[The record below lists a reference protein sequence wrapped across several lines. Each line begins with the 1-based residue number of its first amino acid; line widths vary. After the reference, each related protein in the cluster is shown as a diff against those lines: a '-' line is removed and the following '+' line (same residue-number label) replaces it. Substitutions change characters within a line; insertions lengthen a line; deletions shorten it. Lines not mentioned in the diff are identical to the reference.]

1 MAKKVL
7 VSYLERKQ
15 VFEIPS
21 SVEDDISYLTSEVL
35 KGFTFDMNVNLEVT
49 FQKYDE
55 DWEEYL
61 DVSKDY
67 KVEEKDRLKAVVMP
81 SLTDTTVGGQ
91 SSSSQASITEVHL
104 SLSFSLS
111 FPPLFLSPTLILSL
125 SLISSFRLLLM

>member
-21 SVEDDISYLTSEVL
+21 TIEDDIAYLTSEVL
-35 KGFTFDMNVNLEVT
+35 KGFTFDTNVNLKVT

-55 DWEEYL
+55 DWDEYL

-67 KVEEKDRLKAVVMP
+67 KVKEKDRLKAVVTP
-81 SLTDTTVGGQ
+81 SLTDTTLGGQ
-91 SSSSQASITEVHL
+91 S
-104 SLSFSLS
+104 FSPAGSTTKVQLHK
-111 FPPLFLSPTLILSL
+111 
-125 SLISSFRLLLM
+125 FR

>member
-1 MAKKVL
+1 M
-7 VSYLERKQ
+7 
-15 VFEIPS
+15 FEIPS
-21 SVEDDISYLTSEVL
+21 SVDDISYLTLEVL
-35 KGFTFDMNVNLEVT
+35 KGFTFDTNVNLEVM

-55 DWEEYL
+55 DWEAYL

-67 KVEEKDRLKAVVMP
+67 KVEEKDRLKAVVTP

-104 SLSFSLS
+104 SFSPLSI
-111 FPPLFLSPTLILSL
+111 PLILSL